1 MNTTKN
7 YQVMTMSEEKSK
19 GGRPTTDQV
28 ADREWGNIIRNM
40 KAKSPKLMM
49 KAMQKYEDILDN
61 NKSSESA
68 ILRAASGTF
77 DVIRYLHDLEKK
89 AIEQEDKLEEEEAN
103 ATGVSAAITPLISL
117 VPPAKVG

>member
-1 MNTTKN
+1 
-7 YQVMTMSEEKSK
+7 MSEEKSK

-61 NKSSESA
+61 SKSSESA
-68 ILRAASGTF
+68 ILRSCSGAL
-77 DVIRYLHDLEKK
+77 DILKYLNDLDRKM
-89 AIEQEDKLEEEEAN
+89 IEREDELADEEAN
-103 ATGVSAAITPLISL
+103 ATGVAAAITPLISL
-117 VPPAKVG
+117 VPPSKVG

>member
-1 MNTTKN
+1 MNITKN
-7 YQVMTMSEEKSK
+7 YWVMTMSEEKSK

-61 NKSSESA
+61 SKSSESA
-68 ILRAASGTF
+68 ILRSCSGAL
-77 DVIRYLHDLEKK
+77 DILKYLNDLDRKM
-89 AIEQEDKLEEEEAN
+89 IEREDELADEEAN
-103 ATGVSAAITPLISL
+103 ATGVAAAITPLISL